1 MSRGAAVDI
10 VVSEEKKLE
19 GLAVIE
25 SDGGVATLG
34 SGRGTRHSIH
44 THVRDDA
51 RRTPTLKHGCN
62 EHLADCGVHRH
73 ERSRWTL
80 DNGSRSKRA
89 QPRPTLSWHSTVV
102 RGCWA
107 YVVWPVSA
115 LMVLV
120 TSFTRQDTLYSIYS
134 NIHSKRNR
142 HPDHCH
148 VQGSRAPLQT
158 RRLLHSQTYG
168 MAPSWLC

>member
-1 MSRGAAVDI
+1 MMSRGAAVDI

-62 EHLADCGVHRH
+62 EHFADCGV
-73 ERSRWTL
+73 T
-80 DNGSRSKRA
+80 
-89 QPRPTLSWHSTVV
+89 
-102 RGCWA
+102 
-107 YVVWPVSA
+107 
-115 LMVLV
+115 
-120 TSFTRQDTLYSIYS
+120 
-134 NIHSKRNR
+134 
-142 HPDHCH
+142 
-148 VQGSRAPLQT
+148 
-158 RRLLHSQTYG
+158 G
-168 MAPSWLC
+168 MAGHDGRLIMAAEAKQHS